1 MGIHNSSRSRSDR
14 RVAESHKISAKMKGF
29 VAVFSGILVS
39 GSVSGAP
46 QNYVMGSCTSNCNIQ
61 DLSNLKHNQIS
72 TNFVTSRN
80 KVDYNFDNI
89 FTNIDSSSS
98 SFNNYYNDAFPFF
111 GIRRFRREAL
121 EDGEG
126 VAMDQDRSARSFQR
140 ARQNGLA
147 SRYQMMGHVKQP
159 RLTENNREMSEQM
172 EDMLQQRMELL
183 EDQLMREQLFVDD
196 TNARDQ
202 ALLEQRQMKERERME
217 NKNRNDQRL
226 MDQRNMN
233 DQTLLDQRNQ
243 MDQYRMD
250 QRNEM
255 EQNLMDNRNLMSER
269 MLEDENMKELMY
281 LDHKEKVIQDQM
293 DQKQTMLDRLR
304 DGEASGLEQQQRIRM
319 DDLKMVDRTQEMFS
333 LDMGQRMG
341 GQKRMDHRRMGS
353 ERQMSERQRYLR
365 NQILNRRFN
374 NRA

>member
-1 MGIHNSSRSRSDR
+1 MGFTTAPDPEVTGGLQNHT
-14 RVAESHKISAKMKGF
+14 ISAKMKGF
-29 VAVFSGILVS
+29 VVVFSGILAS

-98 SFNNYYNDAFPFF
+98 SFNNYYDALPFF

-126 VAMDQDRSARSFQR
+126 VTMDQDRSARSFQR

-183 EDQLMREQLFVDD
+183 EDQLMREQMFVDD
-196 TNARDQ
+196 TNARGQ

-217 NKNRNDQRL
+217 NKNL

-233 DQTLLDQRNQ
+233 DQTHLDQRNQ

-250 QRNEM
+250 QSNEM
-255 EQNLMDNRNLMSER
+255 EQNLMDSRNMMSER

-293 DQKQTMLDRLR
+293 DHKQTMLDRLR

-319 DDLKMVDRTQEMFS
+319 DDLKMVDRTQEMVR

-341 GQKRMDHRRMGS
+341 GQKRMDHIRMGS

-365 NQILNRRFN
+365 NQMLNRRFN

>member
-29 VAVFSGILVS
+29 VAVFSGILAS

-46 QNYVMGSCTSNCNIQ
+46 QNYVMSSCTSNCNIQ

-126 VAMDQDRSARSFQR
+126 ETMDQDRSARSFQR

-172 EDMLQQRMELL
+172 VDMLQQRMELL
-183 EDQLMREQLFVDD
+183 EDQLMREQL
-196 TNARDQ
+196 DQ
-202 ALLEQRQMKERERME
+202 ALLEQRQMKEREMME

-250 QRNEM
+250 KRNEM
-255 EQNLMDNRNLMSER
+255 EQNLMDSRNLMSER

-293 DQKQTMLDRLR
+293 DHKQTMLDRLR
-304 DGEASGLEQQQRIRM
+304 DGEASGLEQQQGIRM